1 MTQVIS
7 NSESHRRTRL
17 DHAAETAEDYVEAV
31 ADILDRRETCRVT
44 DLAQR
49 FAVSHVTVHRIVER
63 LKNEGLISAEPYKP
77 MTLTPK
83 GRHLAAECRKR
94 HEIVYRFLLALGV
107 DEQTAAIDAE
117 GIEHHVS
124 PTTLQRFA
132 AFVGHSD
139 ANEAGGET

>member
-1 MTQVIS
+1 MTQAIS
-7 NSESHRRTRL
+7 SSESHRRTRL

-44 DLAQR
+44 DLAER

-63 LKNEGLISAEPYKP
+63 LKNEGLIAAEPYKP
-77 MTLTPK
+77 VTLTPN
-83 GRHLAAECRKR
+83 GRRLAAKCRKR
-94 HEIVYRFLLALGV
+94 HEIVYRFLLAIGV
-107 DEQTAAIDAE
+107 NEQTAAIDAE

-132 AFVGHSD
+132 AFASQID
-139 ANEAGGET
+139 ADKP